1 MSEAVGKNGMPTYSS
16 PVKILRPGDAGFPGS
31 PSNPVTVRA
40 EKEPAVT
47 SSCVTRKSRRCALCA
62 KEFTP
67 TGNRQVRCAA
77 CKSKIKP
84 PTKPEAKP
92 AAPQASVV
100 AQAIGKLREKA
111 AMPKKATP
119 ELPPELP
126 PVGSAF
132 ALQVG
137 GDHYRTMA
145 IQPLEF
151 ISKNKLGFIA
161 GNVVKYVCRHHL
173 KGGQED
179 LDKAI
184 HYLQLLRETE
194 YGKATG

>member
-1 MSEAVGKNGMPTYSS
+1 MNEAVGKNGMPTYPS
-16 PVKILRPGDAGFPGS
+16 PVTILRPGDAGFPGS
-31 PSNPVTVRA
+31 SSKPAAASA
-40 EKEPAVT
+40 AKESAAAINRV
-47 SSCVTRKSRRCALCA
+47 SRKTRRCAFCA

-77 CKSKIKP
+77 CKAKVKP
-84 PTKPEAKP
+84 PTRPEAKP

-100 AQAIGKLREKA
+100 AAAIGKLREKA
-111 AMPKKATP
+111 AAPAKPAAQP
-119 ELPPELP
+119 
-126 PVGSAF
+126 SAF
-132 ALQVG
+132 ELQVG

-151 ISKNKLGFIA
+151 ITKNKLGFIA

-194 YGKATG
+194 YGKTP